1 MVKSVEDVA
10 LMGVRQDMVQAI
22 WNKAKP
28 HLERA
33 LEHSDGEFEIDD
45 VLKFLLDR
53 TMQLWVLYDIS
64 THDVVMAG
72 CTEIVVH
79 PNKKICRVVLIGG
92 LSMDLWQA
100 QTLVFE
106 DWAREQGCVQMET
119 LARKGLAKKLT
130 ELDYKQIYQVCRKEI

>member
-53 TMQLWVLYDIS
+53 TMQLWY
-64 THDVVMAG
+64 
-72 CTEIVVH
+72 
-79 PNKKICRVVLIGG
+79 P
-92 LSMDLWQA
+92 
-100 QTLVFE
+100 
-106 DWAREQGCVQMET
+106 
-119 LARKGLAKKLT
+119 
-130 ELDYKQIYQVCRKEI
+130 

>member
-28 HLERA
+28 HLEKA

-100 QTLVFE
+100 QTPVFE

-119 LARKGLAKKLT
+119 LARKGLARKLAQ
-130 ELDYKQIYQVCRKEI
+130 LDYKQIYQVCRKEI